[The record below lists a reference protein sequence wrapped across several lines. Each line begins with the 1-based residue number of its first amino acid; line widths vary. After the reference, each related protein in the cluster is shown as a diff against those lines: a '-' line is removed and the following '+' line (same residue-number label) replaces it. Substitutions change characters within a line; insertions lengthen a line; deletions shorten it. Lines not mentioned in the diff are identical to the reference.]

1 MKKYKVRLVFKYS
14 DVVHV
19 EANSEKE
26 AIEKAMVDCDEQYE
40 SFVEAVVRED
50 ATANNFVNSPGG

>member
-19 EANSEKE
+19 EARSEKE
-26 AIEKAMVDCDEQYE
+26 AVAAALEECCEEYE
-40 SFVEAVVRED
+40 CFYDAEVEEE
-50 ATANNFVNSPGG
+50 